1 MFNINKIFSRN
12 GFILRSLLI
21 GFFIM
26 FSVFFPLHISHV
38 TSYVSASSTSTL
50 DHIQQKGELVVG
62 TTGDMPPLNMTTKA
76 GEIIGL
82 EPDIA
87 KLIASGMGVKL
98 RFEKLPFSKLLETL
112 ENGKVD
118 IILSEMTITAERN
131 LKVAFVGP
139 YFISGKSVLAK
150 TEKIKSIKSI
160 SDLNNSETKVTALK
174 GSTSQL
180 FVETNM
186 PNAKLITAVN
196 YDEAVKKVIDGK
208 VDALIA
214 GYPICVVS
222 TFRYPEEKLSALL
235 PPITYEP
242 IGIAMP
248 PNDPQLINWFENFI
262 NSLHGSGKLKELKKK
277 WFNNEGDWI
286 NKLP

>member
-1 MFNINKIFSRN
+1 MVNIYEISSRN
-12 GFILRSLLI
+12 NFILRSLLI
-21 GFFIM
+21 GLFIM
-26 FSVFFPLHISHV
+26 FSVFFPLHISNN
-38 TSYVSASSTSTL
+38 TSYVSASPISTI
-50 DHIQQKGELVVG
+50 DHIQKKGEIVVG
-62 TTGDMPPLNMTTKA
+62 TTADMPPLNMTTKD
-76 GEIIGL
+76 GKIIGL

-87 KLIASGMGVKL
+87 KLIADGMGVKL
-98 RFEKLPFSKLLETL
+98 RFEKMPFSKLLKAL

-118 IILSEMTITAERN
+118 IILSEMTITSKRN

-139 YFISGKSVLAK
+139 YFISGKSILAK

-160 SDLNNSETKVTALK
+160 SDLNNAQTTITALK
-174 GSTSQL
+174 GSTSQI
-180 FVETNM
+180 FVEKEI

-196 YDEAVKKVIDGK
+196 YDEAVKMVIDGK
-208 VDALIA
+208 VDALVA

-262 NSLHGSGKLKELKKK
+262 NTLNGSGKLKQLMEK
-277 WFNNEGDWI
+277 WFDHEGSWI
-286 NKLP
+286 NEIN